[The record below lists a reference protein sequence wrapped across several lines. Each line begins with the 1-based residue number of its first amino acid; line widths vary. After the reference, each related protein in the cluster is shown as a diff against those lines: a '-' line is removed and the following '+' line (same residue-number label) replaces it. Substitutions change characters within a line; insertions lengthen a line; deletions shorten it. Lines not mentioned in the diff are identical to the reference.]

1 MKNSRNIKYY
11 FLYISILIAICIFI
25 ADLFMMPLYV
35 RHGEGS
41 YMVNVKDKPIDYAV
55 DILASEGHKGLVSD
69 TLFSSSFKPGTVI
82 DQYPSPNMRVKEG
95 RTVRLTIAHAERMVL
110 VPDLIGRSERSAEI
124 DIRQAGLE
132 IDTVYKEYNSDV
144 PFGNVTWQYPKGG
157 DLLSKGMGIHLT
169 ISLGVPPNFF
179 QAPNVF
185 GLSKKKAINTL
196 EKAGFSLGKIY
207 YRQNEDLIP
216 YTVLDQSVKPG
227 TVLEKPT
234 VIDLTISV
242 LDMQDIFNN
251 IIDQ

>member
-95 RTVRLTIAHAERMVL
+95 RTVRLTIAHSERMVL

-124 DIRQAGLE
+124 DIRQAGLA

-185 GLSKKKAINTL
+185 GLSKKKAINEL